1 MAVPTFPKTTAC
13 TLTLSRA
20 VCIIMYRGHHIV
32 FETGP
37 SGLIWGIFGVISCSV
52 PQIVQIESD
61 LN

>member
-1 MAVPTFPKTTAC
+1 M
-13 TLTLSRA
+13 
-20 VCIIMYRGHHIV
+20 